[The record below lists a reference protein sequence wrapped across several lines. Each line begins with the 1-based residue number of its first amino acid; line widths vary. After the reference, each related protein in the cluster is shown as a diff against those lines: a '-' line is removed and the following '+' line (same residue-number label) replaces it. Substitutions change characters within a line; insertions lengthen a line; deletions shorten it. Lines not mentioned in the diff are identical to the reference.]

1 MDIREDI
8 KLEGIKEG
16 IKKGRQ
22 EGRRNRETEVVL
34 NMLKNKID
42 ISVISKVTGLS
53 KEEIEKLRVIDS

>member
-16 IKKGRQ
+16 IKRGIKKGRQ
-22 EGRRNRETEVVL
+22 EVVL

-42 ISVISKVTGLS
+42 ISIISKATGLS
-53 KEEIEKLRVIDS
+53 REEIDKIKNSHK